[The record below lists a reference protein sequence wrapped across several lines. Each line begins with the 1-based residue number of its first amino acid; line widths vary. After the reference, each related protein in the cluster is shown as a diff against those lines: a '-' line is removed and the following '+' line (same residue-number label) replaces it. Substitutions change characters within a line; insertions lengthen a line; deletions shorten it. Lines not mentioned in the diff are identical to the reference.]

1 MAFAGIESFF
11 GKDFFKKI
19 VMSKVGEAFKGAFH
33 GDDTGGDGPHYD
45 PNFSGLKM
53 GISTDFRLGKA
64 QEIQQTSY
72 DAVRALW
79 DKRHNTYV
87 KSDITVTRSS

>member
-1 MAFAGIESFF
+1 MIEGFF
-11 GKDFFKKI
+11 GTVFKKI
-19 VMSKVGEAFKGAFH
+19 FTEKVGEAFKGAFH
-33 GDDTGGDGPHYD
+33 GEDTGGEGSPYD

-64 QEIQQTSY
+64 EDIQQTSY
-72 DAVRALW
+72 DAVKALW

-87 KSDITVTRSS
+87 KSDITVTRS

>member
-1 MAFAGIESFF
+1 MIGDFF
-11 GKDFFKKI
+11 GKDFFTKI
-19 VMSKVGEAFKGAFH
+19 IMSKAGEAFKGAFH
-33 GDDTGGDGPHYD
+33 GEDSSQPFEYN

-53 GISTDFRLGKA
+53 GLSTDFRTGNPD
-64 QEIQQTSY
+64 EIQQTSY

-87 KSDITVTRSS
+87 KSDITVTRS